1 MSPRSIPIFR
11 ALALVLLTATVAAC
25 DSKKPDDGDNN
36 RPDAG
41 NTPPGNTPAPNT
53 VAGEILDPK
62 GAPLPGAVV
71 WIYASFGD
79 TSNAPVKATT
89 NAQGRYQSIE
99 LNSVSPFE
107 AQAYKEVQY
116 NGRRYCVRLAGQ
128 TGTEYDP
135 FNTRDGVTLNWRWVM
150 TGPSNNAQDVWG
162 GSLKFEFDNRAVPF
176 GGDKPIDVELVPDGP
191 LLDGSQGQTVT
202 KRTTVFSSQNYQ
214 GMVRDVPVGRY
225 RLRAYLVE
233 NGGRTPLRL
242 VTQDDARNLQQ
253 EITMMFDGFTECGHT
268 GTFPV
273 TTIGIAAPE

>member
-1 MSPRSIPIFR
+1 MSLRSIPIFR
-11 ALALVLLTATVAAC
+11 ALALVLLTVTVAAC
-25 DSKKPDDGDNN
+25 DSKKTDNDNN
-36 RPDAG
+36 RPDSGG
-41 NTPPGNTPAPNT
+41 NSTDNKAPPHT
-53 VAGEILDPK
+53 VAGQIVDTQ

-79 TSNAPVKATT
+79 TTNAPVKTTT

-107 AQAYKEVQY
+107 AQAYKEVVY
-116 NGRRYCVRLAGQ
+116 HGRRYCVRLAGE
-128 TGTEYDP
+128 TGTEYDT
-135 FNTRDGVTLNWRWVM
+135 FNTENGVTLNWRWVM
-150 TGPSNNAQDVWG
+150 TGPSNAPTDVWG
-162 GSLKFEFDNRAVPF
+162 GSLKLEFDNSAVPF

-225 RLRAYLVE
+225 RMRAYLVE
-233 NGGRTPLRL
+233 NGARTPLRL
-242 VTQDDARNLQQ
+242 TTQDDARTLQQ
-253 EITMMFDGFTECGHT
+253 EITMMFDGFTECGHK

-273 TTIGIAAPE
+273 TTIGIAGPQ